1 MRTSDFDPVFT
12 EGFQRQ
18 LKRATWVVLVVF
30 GLLILR
36 LWYLQ
41 IAKGHQYRIKS
52 ESNRIHLR
60 DISPFRGLIFD
71 CEGEILVKNRPSYD
85 LYVIPE
91 DVPDQKQLLDNLARF
106 TSLDPLL
113 VKERLGRSSPRYSFR
128 PVCLKQGIS
137 RDELAVIEGH
147 RFNLPG
153 IMIRVKPQRHYVY
166 GDLAAHLLGYLGE
179 ITKTQLNSGKF
190 RDNKPGDLVGKAGIE
205 KQWQARLNGLR
216 GGEQVEVDASG
227 RTLRVIS
234 RKSPMAGANV
244 YLTIDKDLQFRAERA
259 LKGKRGAVVALNPS
273 DGRIL
278 AVASSPSFDPNLFVK
293 RIDWSLWKKIAS
305 SEEFPLQN
313 RALSGQY
320 PPASVFK
327 IVVALAALEEG
338 VIGVEE
344 EFTCPGFYTLGRE
357 RYRCWKKSGH
367 GEVDLHRALVESCDV
382 FFYKLG
388 IRLGIDT
395 IAEYARKLGLGEI
408 TGFNKEQEK
417 AGLIPT
423 RDWKLKRFG
432 IPWQTGETV
441 SAAIGQS
448 FVLVTPIQMA
458 TMVSAVFN
466 GGVLYRP
473 QATAWVGQ
481 TPLDDAVSF
490 SPEVIGE
497 TGISR
502 ESLEFVKKALV
513 DVVNGPGG
521 TGRRARLR
529 DVTVAGKTGTAQ
541 VVAQRDEDSREDEE
555 IPREHR
561 DHAWFVAVA
570 PSERPVI
577 AVAVIVEHGG
587 HGGSTAAPIAKDLIE
602 GYLGIDSPDVSP
614 MSAKMVQ

>member
-1 MRTSDFDPVFT
+1 M
-12 EGFQRQ
+12 
-18 LKRATWVVLVVF
+18 VLVVF

-52 ESNRIHLR
+52 EINRIHLR

-71 CEGEILVKNRPSYD
+71 CDGEVLVRNKPSYD

-91 DVPDQKQLLDNLARF
+91 DVPDQKQLLDNLTRF
-106 TSLDPLL
+106 TGLDSLL
-113 VKERLGRSSPRYSFR
+113 VKERLGRCSPRHSFR
-128 PVCLKQGIS
+128 PVCLKRGIS

-166 GDLAAHLLGYLGE
+166 GDFASHLLGYLGE
-179 ITKTQLNSGKF
+179 ITESQLNSGKY

-205 KQWQARLNGLR
+205 KQWQTKLHGVR

-227 RTLRVIS
+227 RTLRVIT
-234 RKSPMAGANV
+234 RKSPVAGANV

-259 LKGKRGAVVALNPS
+259 LKGRKGAVVALNPF

-278 AVASSPSFDPNLFVK
+278 AVASSPSFDPNLFIQ
-293 RIDWSLWKKIAS
+293 RIDWGLWKKIAT
-305 SEEFPLQN
+305 SEQFPLQN

-320 PPASVFK
+320 PPGSVFK
-327 IVVALAALEEG
+327 IVTALAALEEG
-338 VIGVEE
+338 VIGAEE
-344 EFTCPGFYTLGRE
+344 EIFCPGFYTLGRE

-367 GEVDLHRALVESCDV
+367 GEMDLHRALVESCDV

-388 IRLGIDT
+388 IRLGVDT

-408 TGFNKEQEK
+408 TRFNKEQER

-423 RDWKLKRFG
+423 REWKLKKFG
-432 IPWQTGETV
+432 IPWQSGETV

-466 GGVLYRP
+466 GGVLFRP
-473 QATAWVGQ
+473 QATAWVGR
-481 TPLDDAVSF
+481 TPLDDVASF
-490 SPEVIGE
+490 SPEVIGQ

-513 DVVNGPGG
+513 DVVNGPRG
-521 TGRRARLR
+521 TGRRARMR

-541 VVAQRDEDSREDEE
+541 VVAQRGENFREEE
-555 IPREHR
+555 MPPEHR

-570 PSERPVI
+570 PAERPVI
-577 AVAVIVEHGG
+577 AVAVIIEHGG
-587 HGGSTAAPIAKDLIE
+587 HGGSAAAPVAKDLIE
-602 GYLGIDSPDVSP
+602 GYLGMDSSDISR
-614 MSAKMVQ
+614 MSAKIIQ